1 MGGNTMAKLVQNVTQ
16 LIGDTPLVRLN
27 RVVPEDSA
35 EVYVKLEFQNPGA
48 SVKDRIAISMIEV
61 AEQEGILKPGDTLVE
76 PTSGNTGIGLAMV
89 AAAKGYKAILVMPE
103 TMSMERR
110 NLLRA
115 YGAELVLTPGPEG
128 MKGAIAKAEQLAAE
142 NPSYFMPQQFKNL
155 ANVKIH
161 RETTGPEIVEA
172 INSHDGKLDA
182 FISGIGTG
190 GTITGAGEV
199 LKKNFPDIQIY
210 AIEPAASPILSG
222 GKPGPHKI
230 QGIGAGFVPDILN
243 TEIYDGVIAV
253 ENEEAFETSR
263 RVAKEEGILGGI
275 SSGAAIFAALQVAKK
290 LGKGKRVVAII
301 PSNGERYLSTPLY
314 QFED

>member
-1 MGGNTMAKLVQNVTQ
+1 MARLVQSVTQ
-16 LIGDTPLVRLN
+16 LIGDTPLVKLN
-27 RVVPEDSA
+27 RVVPEGSA

-61 AEQEGILKPGDTLVE
+61 AEQEGRIKPGDTIVE

-103 TMSMERR
+103 TMSIERR

-115 YGAELVLTPGPEG
+115 YGAELVLTPGAEG
-128 MKGAIAKAEQLAAE
+128 MKGAIKRAEEIVAA
-142 NPSYFMPQQFKNL
+142 NPGYYMPQQFKNQ

-172 INSHDGKLDA
+172 IKGYDGKLDA
-182 FISGIGTG
+182 FVAGIGTG
-190 GTITGAGEV
+190 GTITGAGSV
-199 LKKNFPDIQIY
+199 LKENFPNIKIY
-210 AIEPAASPILSG
+210 AVEPKASPVLSG
-222 GKPGPHKI
+222 GQPGPHKI

-243 TEIYDGVIAV
+243 TNVYDEVIPV
-253 ENEEAFETSR
+253 ENDEAFETSR

-275 SSGAAIFAALQVAKK
+275 SSGAAIFAALKVAKE
-290 LGKGKRVVAII
+290 LGAGKRVVAVV

>member
-1 MGGNTMAKLVQNVTQ
+1 MAKLVQSITD
-16 LIGDTPLVRLN
+16 LIGGTPLVRLN
-27 RVVPEDSA
+27 RVVPEGSA
-35 EVYVKLEFQNPGA
+35 EVYVKLEYQNPGA

-61 AEQEGILKPGDTLVE
+61 AEAEGKIKPGDTIVE

-103 TMSMERR
+103 TMSLERR

-115 YGAELVLTPGPEG
+115 YGAQLVLTPGAEG
-128 MKGAIAKAEQLAAE
+128 MKGAIKKAEDLQAE
-142 NPSYFMPQQFKNL
+142 NPTYFIPQQFNNP
-155 ANVKIH
+155 ANVKVH

-190 GTITGAGEV
+190 GTITGAGGV
-199 LKKNFPDIQIY
+199 LKENFPNIKIY
-210 AIEPAASPILSG
+210 AVEPSASPVLSG

-230 QGIGAGFVPDILN
+230 QGIGAGFVPQILN
-243 TEIYDGVIAV
+243 TDIYDEVIKV
-253 ENEEAFETSR
+253 DNEEAFETSR

-275 SSGAAIFAALQVAKK
+275 SSGAAIFAALKVAKE
-290 LGKGKRVVAII
+290 LGAGKRVVAII

>member
-1 MGGNTMAKLVQNVTQ
+1 MAKLVQNVTQ
-16 LIGDTPLVRLN
+16 LIGDTPLVKLN

-35 EVYVKLEFQNPGA
+35 EVYVKLEYQNPGA
-48 SVKDRIAISMIEV
+48 SVKDRIAISMIET
-61 AEQEGILKPGDTLVE
+61 AEREGRLKPGDTIVE

-115 YGAELVLTPGPEG
+115 YGADLVLTPGPEG
-128 MKGAIAKAEQLAAE
+128 MKGAIKRAEELVAE
-142 NPSYFMPQQFKNL
+142 NPGYFMPQQFKNP
-155 ANVKIH
+155 ANVEVH
-161 RETTGPEIVEA
+161 RLTTGPEIIEA
-172 INSHDGKLDA
+172 IQSHDGKLDA
-182 FISGIGTG
+182 FVAGIGTG
-190 GTITGAGEV
+190 GTITGAGAV
-199 LKKNFPDIQIY
+199 LREHFPGIQIV
-210 AIEPAASPILSG
+210 AVEPAASPVLSG

-243 TEIYDGVIAV
+243 TEIYNEIIAV
-253 ENEEAFETSR
+253 ENEDAFATSR
-263 RVAKEEGILGGI
+263 RVAREEGILGGI

-290 LGKGKRVVAII
+290 LGKGKRVVAIV

-314 QFED
+314 QFEDNQ

>member
-1 MGGNTMAKLVQNVTQ
+1 MAKLVQSVTD

-27 RVVPEDSA
+27 RVVPEGSA

-48 SVKDRIAISMIEV
+48 SVKDRIAISMIEA
-61 AEQEGILKPGDTLVE
+61 AEAEGRLKPGDTIIE

-103 TMSMERR
+103 TMSLERR

-115 YGAELVLTPGPEG
+115 YGAQLVLTPGAEG
-128 MKGAIAKAEQLAAE
+128 MKGAIKRAEEILAE
-142 NPSYFMPQQFKNL
+142 NPGYFMPQQFKNQ

-161 RETTGPEIVEA
+161 IETTGPEIVEA
-172 INSHDGKLDA
+172 INNHDGKLDA
-182 FISGIGTG
+182 FVAGIGTG
-190 GTITGAGEV
+190 GTITGAGKV
-199 LKKNFPDIQIY
+199 LREHFPHIKIY
-210 AIEPAASPILSG
+210 AVEPAASPVLSG

-243 TEIYDGVIAV
+243 TSIYDAVIPV
-253 ENEEAFETSR
+253 ENDDAFATAR
-263 RVAKEEGILGGI
+263 RVAREEGILGGI
-275 SSGAAIFAALQVAKK
+275 SSGAAIFAALKVAKE
-290 LGKGKRVVAII
+290 LGPGKRVVAVV

>member
-1 MGGNTMAKLVQNVTQ
+1 MAKLVQNITE
-16 LIGDTPLVRLN
+16 LIGGTPLVRLN
-27 RVVPEDSA
+27 RVVPEGSA
-35 EVYVKLEFQNPGA
+35 EIYVKLEFQNPGA

-61 AEQEGILKPGDTLVE
+61 AEQEGRIKPGDTIIE
-76 PTSGNTGIGLAMV
+76 ATSGNTGIGLAMV
-89 AAAKGYKAILVMPE
+89 AAAKGYKSIIVMPE
-103 TMSMERR
+103 TMSLERR

-115 YGAELVLTPGPEG
+115 FGATLVLTPGAEG
-128 MKGAIAKAEQLAAE
+128 MKGAIRRAEEILAE
-142 NPSYFMPQQFKNL
+142 NPSYFPAKQFDNP

-172 INSHDGKLDA
+172 INGHDGKLDA

-199 LKKNFPDIQIY
+199 LKKSFPHIKIY
-210 AIEPAASPILSG
+210 SVEPAASPVLSG

-230 QGIGAGFVPDILN
+230 QGIGAGFVPSILD
-243 TEIYDGVIAV
+243 TEIYDGIIPV
-253 ENEEAFETSR
+253 ENEDAFETSR

-275 SSGAAIFAALQVAKK
+275 SSGAAIFAALKVAKE
-290 LGKGKRVVAII
+290 LGPGKRVVAIV

-314 QFED
+314 QFEDQ